1 MALTKSTAEIDAWA
15 EIAQAG
21 IREGVN
27 TDVSDMYAATLHI
40 DCALSSTTAHTGTE
54 IIVQIGTDTGDA
66 NDNWSDLVRFISV
79 TGTAVLLAFDATEPI
94 GETTIAV
101 TNPVTAN
108 MDNDKKF
115 KFVENTT
122 AADSEIVYQVS
133 NSGDAGDTI
142 TIQDGLTHEQDITTS
157 IIYDIDSATAEAVK
171 QHQIALP
178 SSADRVRVLYNNN
191 FDSNGSTVFTRCRI
205 TKVTGI

>member
-1 MALTKSTAEIDAWA
+1 MALTKTTAEVDAWA

-21 IREGVN
+21 IREGAN
-27 TDVSDMYAATLHI
+27 TDVSDAYSSTLHI
-40 DCALSSTTAHTGTE
+40 DCALSTTTAHTGTE
-54 IIVQIGTDTGDA
+54 IIVQVGTDTGDA
-66 NDNWSDLVRFISV
+66 NDNWSDLSRFVGV

-122 AADSEIVYQVS
+122 AADCEIVYQTA

-157 IIYDIDSATAEAVK
+157 IIYDIDDANAEAVS
-171 QHQIALP
+171 QHQVDVPA
-178 SSADRVRVLYNNN
+178 SADRIRVLYNNN
-191 FDSNGSTVFTRCRI
+191 FDPNGSTVFTRCRI

>member
-1 MALTKSTAEIDAWA
+1 MALTKTTAEVDEWA

-21 IREGVN
+21 HRLGAETNVADSYGAVLYIAV
-27 TDVSDMYAATLHI
+27 
-40 DCALSSTTAHTGTE
+40 ALSTTTAHTGTE
-54 IIVQIGTDTGDA
+54 VVIEIGTDTGDA
-66 NDNWSDLVRFISV
+66 TDNWAIFTRFVGVS
-79 TGTAVLLAFDATEPI
+79 GTAVLLALAATEPI

-115 KFVENTT
+115 KFIENTT
-122 AADSEIVYQVS
+122 AADSEIVYQTA

-142 TIQDGLTHEQDITTS
+142 TIATGLAHEQDITTS
-157 IIYDIDSATAEAVK
+157 IIYDIDDAVREAVS
-171 QHQIALP
+171 QHVIEIPA
-178 SSADRVRVLYNNN
+178 SADRVRVKYNNN
-191 FDSNGSTVFTRCRI
+191 YDPNGSTVFVSSRI

>member
-1 MALTKSTAEIDAWA
+1 MATTKSTAEVDAWA

-21 IREGVN
+21 FREGAT
-27 TDVSDMYAATLHI
+27 TDVSDSYSATLHI
-40 DCALSSTTAHTGTE
+40 DVALSTTTAHTGTE
-54 IIVQIGTDTGDA
+54 IIVQTGTDTGDA
-66 NDNWSDLVRFISV
+66 DDNWSDLVRYIGV

-94 GETTIAV
+94 GETSIAV

-122 AADSEIVYQVS
+122 AADCEIVYQTA

-142 TIQDGLTHEQDITTS
+142 TIQDGLTHEQDVTTS
-157 IIYDIDSATAEAVK
+157 IIYDIDNVTSEALSM
-171 QHQIALP
+171 HQIDIP
-178 SSADRVRVLYNNN
+178 VTADRVRVFYNNN
-191 FDSNGSTVFTRCRI
+191 FDPDGSTVFTRCRI
-205 TKVTGI
+205 NKLTGI